1 MKELKGVKE
10 LQREATAG
18 DGVVKREATAGD
30 GVVKR
35 DYTEMATEGHRGA
48 QIFPVPPSAVGETA
62 AENMMAALAS
72 HQQSQL
78 RQQHHARYSLTH
90 SLAHSCTHSLTLRA
104 TTRRISLL
112 LAGKGGGS
120 SSATAKYA
128 PPPPPPLSPV
138 SLSLCLS
145 VSLSH
150 CPPVWIRPLCTLED
164 LTEAL
169 KADWDHCVA
178 AVHLI
183 M

>member
-62 AENMMAALAS
+62 AGGKEAFQEQNIMAALAS

-104 TTRRISLL
+104 TTRRSSLL

-120 SSATAKYA
+120 SSAPQAKDEVGVCGVA
-128 PPPPPPLSPV
+128 HEEVVLRIID
-138 SLSLCLS
+138 LCVL
-145 VSLSH
+145 LQ
-150 CPPVWIRPLCTLED
+150 
-164 LTEAL
+164 
-169 KADWDHCVA
+169 
-178 AVHLI
+178 
-183 M
+183 